1 MLGRMDMHSK
11 DELTGMVAP
20 RYWRASKK
28 EKSVILKE
36 FCLNSGYEH
45 KYAIK
50 KLRKY
55 FLYPVKSKQKRIRRR
70 QSEYMIIK
78 PTIRTLWNTM
88 DFPSGT
94 RLHSMLPDLV
104 KKGILYGEIRPN
116 SEQREKLGLISI
128 SSIDRM
134 LQSEIRTRRR
144 RINGQTKPGKLKYD
158 IPFAID
164 GEKVTK
170 PGTLEIDLVSH
181 SGASAMGEF
190 INTLNATDSITGWYE
205 AEAIMGKSQ
214 RAVELA
220 MEQIEKRLPYPLTG
234 IDSDNGTEFI
244 NWNMKRYANRRNIT
258 FTRSRPYKKNDNAHI
273 EQKNFTHVRKIIG
286 YARLDTKEQQA
297 MMNDLY
303 RNELRLYINF
313 FQPSQKLIKKE
324 RIGSRI
330 KRIYDVPKTPYQ
342 RVLESKDISKGTKD
356 DLKKQYDNLNP
367 FQLKRTID
375 KKIRKIFESINN
387 SA

>member
-1 MLGRMDMHSK
+1 MHSR
-11 DELTGMVAP
+11 DELTKVVAQ
-20 RYWRASKK
+20 RYFVATKK
-28 EKSVILKE
+28 EKSAILAE
-36 FCLNSGYEH
+36 FCLNTGYEH

-50 KLRKY
+50 KLRKT
-55 FLYPVKSKQKRIRRR
+55 FLHPEKKKQKRKRES
-70 QSEYMIIK
+70 QYMIIK
-78 PTIRTLWNTM
+78 PTVKTLWDVA
-88 DFPSGT
+88 DFPSAT
-94 RLHSMLPDLV
+94 RFHAMLPVLV
-104 KKGILYGEIRPN
+104 ARGLRYREINPN
-116 SEQREKLGLISI
+116 KEQQTKLKIISI

-144 RINGQTKPGKLKYD
+144 RINGQTKPGNLKYD

-164 GEKVTK
+164 SEKVTK
-170 PGTLEIDLVSH
+170 PGVLEIDLVVH
-181 SGASAMGEF
+181 CGASAMGEF
-190 INTLNATDSITGWYE
+190 INTLNATDSITFWYE

-214 RAVELA
+214 RVVEAA
-220 MEQIEKRLPYPLTG
+220 MEEIEKRLPYPLRG

-244 NWNMKRYANRRNIT
+244 NGNMKRYADRRKIT

-286 YARLDTKEQQA
+286 YARLDTKEQQD

-324 RIGSRI
+324 RVGSKI
-330 KRIYDVPKTPYQ
+330 KRIYDMPKTPYQ
-342 RVLESKDISKGTKD
+342 RVMESKDIPATVKEKLT
-356 DLKKQYDNLNP
+356 KQYETLNP
-367 FQLKRTID
+367 FHLKREID
-375 KKIRKIFESINN
+375 RKIRKLFESITN